1 MLALGLCDGAHIV
14 ALRGRNQIY
23 VTIPAEKTEPADD
36 VPTTVIPPIC
46 PLPPVVVANAAEEYA
61 FFLRLTKIQRSICS
75 PHEVLPPRSIASVR
89 RSRSSCDSEAGSGFV
104 NKLYFVFDM
113 NRCMQKPTE
122 TSKESKE
129 PEPRDHMTVSQMEE
143 AKNAEK
149 FLPPRGSVRFSFCTT
164 GGYSGYSQLP
174 MCHSWTPSH
183 PTPTTSRTSRS
194 RPPPPRQRPR
204 SPLCSPGPG
213 LPAPHVDVEYRAVPL
228 GYCSGTRGYRC
239 RRRRTMGMELSA
251 VSEVVL
257 TVVLWYP
264 WVVG

>member
-1 MLALGLCDGAHIV
+1 LLALGPCDGAHIG
-14 ALRGRNQIY
+14 ALRGKSEIS
-23 VTIPAEKTEPADD
+23 VTIPVEKTEPADD

-113 NRCMQKPTE
+113 NRYLQKPTE

-149 FLPPRGSVRFSFCTT
+149 FLPPRGSLQVFVVPPGVLGVLAVTHVP
-164 GGYSGYSQLP
+164 QLDAK
-174 MCHSWTPSH
+174 PSDANAQPR
-183 PTPTTSRTSRS
+183 PTPTAEATT
-194 RPPPPRQRPR
+194 PLPALLPRPR
-204 SPLCSPGPG
+204 FAGP
-213 LPAPHVDVEYRAVPL
+213 
-228 GYCSGTRGYRC
+228 TRRC
-239 RRRRTMGMELSA
+239 RVPGSTPR
-251 VSEVVL
+251 VL
-257 TVVLWYP
+257 
-264 WVVG
+264 